1 MKSSFDETGTLVYA
15 NQQIFYFEDCLKTWK
30 IHIYFQLIYENI
42 YIDAKKMPSQCR
54 LVDHQKPSDLIS
66 TWNCVRVRQSEILLA
81 TNIMGVIQL
90 PIQTISTFQLSRRTY
105 KKKKEGNRKHYKNT
119 EKGETENI

>member
-30 IHIYFQLIYENI
+30 IHIYVQLIYENI
-42 YIDAKKMPSQCR
+42 YNDAKKMPSQCR
-54 LVDHQKPSDLIS
+54 LVDLIS
-66 TWNCVRVRQSEILLA
+66 TWNCVRVRQSEKLLA

-105 KKKKEGNRKHYKNT
+105 KKKKGGNRKHNKNT
-119 EKGETENI
+119 EKGETGNI

>member
-30 IHIYFQLIYENI
+30 IHIYFQLIYEKI
-42 YIDAKKMPSQCR
+42 YNDAKKMPSQCR
-54 LVDHQKPSDLIS
+54 LVDLIS
-66 TWNCVRVRQSEILLA
+66 TWNCVRVRQSEKLLA

-105 KKKKEGNRKHYKNT
+105 KTKKGGNRKHYKNM
-119 EKGETENI
+119 ENGETGNI